1 VSFKLDLNIRVA
13 DVDASCVWYEQIFGE
28 PPLFRG
34 EDRTVDGKAT
44 TMVCFRIGG
53 VKLWILPAKGAI
65 PAGNQRVGIA
75 LMTREPLAPVRRELA
90 GRGVTFDDTPMLGF
104 PIDDDGIRQGKDAEF
119 FYILDPDGHRIEF
132 CRAFG

>member
-1 VSFKLDLNIRVA
+1 VNFKLDLNIRVA
-13 DVDASCVWYEQIFGE
+13 DLDASCAWYERIFGE

-53 VKLWILPAKGAI
+53 VKLWILPAKGES
-65 PAGNQRVGIA
+65 PAGNQRIGIA
-75 LMTREPLAPVRRELA
+75 LMTREPLAPLRKQLA
-90 GRGVTFDDTPMLGF
+90 SKGVTFDDTPMPGF
-104 PIDDDGIRQGKDAEF
+104 PIDEGGIRQGKDAEF